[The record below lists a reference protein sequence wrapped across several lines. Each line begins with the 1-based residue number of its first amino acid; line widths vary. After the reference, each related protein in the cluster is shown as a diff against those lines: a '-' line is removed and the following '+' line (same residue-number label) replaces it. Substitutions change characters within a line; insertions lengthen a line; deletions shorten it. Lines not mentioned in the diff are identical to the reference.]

1 MMHFTGISRANYS
14 ISRAF
19 HGLLLEFHDVFT
31 GFSSKQTQTEQL
43 TYSGKPGLVRYWP
56 ETYYT
61 RAVLLGLIIACYE
74 GLGGRNENRVLSVIV
89 PYF

>member
-1 MMHFTGISRANYS
+1 MMHFTGISRANYQ

-43 TYSGKPGLVRYWP
+43 TYSGKPGLVRHWP
-56 ETYYT
+56 KTYYT
-61 RAVLLGLIIACYE
+61 TAVLLGLIIACY
-74 GLGGRNENRVLSVIV
+74 RIIIIIIIQ
-89 PYF
+89 FI